1 MEAVRPG
8 IAMSAVAAVTLGSAI
23 AIAPPLVGKN
33 PIPVPTTASSQEVLL
48 AGFIADIY
56 NQIQPVVAAAVDSA
70 TAVIGTIPVVGPPIA
85 DQIDILYTYGQQAV
99 GGTVYWVDDLVT
111 PLATGQFWPLS
122 GQPGTY
128 LTGAINSTVNWGQ
141 GLINTAI
148 GFVQAEIDYFT
159 GWIPNLPNVITN
171 IVNQVVNTIQ
181 QVINWIT
188 GWIPGP
194 FAAVPARS
202 AAAAGV
208 APVRAAAAR
217 AAAAATTAAG
227 TTETAAPT
235 LSQTRRPS
243 RSAAAARS
251 TAKHVGRAAA
261 AHAAARTAR

>member
-148 GFVQAEIDYFT
+148 GFVRSPRFRHDQPPLHGSLRCARRRQERQ
-159 GWIPNLPNVITN
+159 PPRLPPPAPLK
-171 IVNQVVNTIQ
+171 QPRPPSAR
-181 QVINWIT
+181 
-188 GWIPGP
+188 PG
-194 FAAVPARS
+194 VPHGLPPRH
-202 AAAAGV
+202 V
-208 APVRAAAAR
+208 
-217 AAAAATTAAG
+217 
-227 TTETAAPT
+227 
-235 LSQTRRPS
+235 RRPS
-243 RSAAAARS
+243 M
-251 TAKHVGRAAA
+251 
-261 AHAAARTAR
+261 